1 MTVFHTSHRIVQYPS
16 ITINDT
22 DVEIVD
28 DFKFLGIMLNK
39 HLKWTTHTDMIANKI
54 SKYIGVLNRLKHTLP
69 PRILITLYNTLILPH
84 FYYGLPLWGHH
95 TSRLHKLQ
103 KRAFR
108 TITNSKFNAH
118 SEPIC
123 KRLNILK
130 LPDLYNLQLYFKIKR
145 EVVPQYLTT
154 SLPILTHSYNTRR
167 TTDQQYRTHHAFADR
182 NCLHAMIDLMNQSPE
197 IKMHVATCT
206 SLAHFISIVKQTI
219 LQSYRLL
226 CNVAG
231 CYVCSNN

>member
-1 MTVFHTSHRIVQYPS
+1 MDY
-16 ITINDT
+16 
-22 DVEIVD
+22 
-28 DFKFLGIMLNK
+28 
-39 HLKWTTHTDMIANKI
+39 
-54 SKYIGVLNRLKHTLP
+54 
-69 PRILITLYNTLILPH
+69 H
-84 FYYGLPLWGHH
+84 FWGHH

-108 TITNSKFNAH
+108 TITNSKFNTY

-130 LPDLYNLQLYFKIKR
+130 LPDLYNLQLYKLYFKIKR

-154 SLPILTHSYNTRR
+154 SIPILTHSYNTRR

-231 CYVCSNN
+231 YYVCSNN

>member
-1 MTVFHTSHRIVQYPS
+1 
-16 ITINDT
+16 
-22 DVEIVD
+22 
-28 DFKFLGIMLNK
+28 
-39 HLKWTTHTDMIANKI
+39 MIANKI

-69 PRILITLYNTLILPH
+69 PRILIALYNTLILSH

-103 KRAFR
+103 KRALR

-130 LPDLYNLQLYFKIKR
+130 LPDLYNLQLYKLYFKIKR

-154 SLPILTHSYNTRR
+154 SIPILTHSYNTRR
-167 TTDQQYRTHHAFADR
+167 TSDQQYRTHHAFVDR

-197 IKMHVATCT
+197 IKMH
-206 SLAHFISIVKQTI
+206 
-219 LQSYRLL
+219 
-226 CNVAG
+226 
-231 CYVCSNN
+231 